1 LLAWLFRFRFC
12 LQRYEIVAKSICAD
26 CICKYTIFSKTRI
39 FATKNLS
46 SIMNE
51 IDFPILQDYIL
62 SHRLFESE
70 WHGLTH
76 WKQVEFNGLL
86 LATET
91 RADTVVVRLF
101 ALFHDSKR
109 ANDGPDIVHGARG
122 AEFAKECFEE
132 HRLGITQEQFD
143 KLYHACKFH
152 TTEHHSGDATIDTC
166 YDADRLDLGRAGIA
180 LDPKKMATALGARI
194 AQKALEERAEPEAMR
209 EWLAEYSNRLCH

>member
-1 LLAWLFRFRFC
+1 MK
-12 LQRYEIVAKSICAD
+12 E
-26 CICKYTIFSKTRI
+26 T
-39 FATKNLS
+39 
-46 SIMNE
+46 
-51 IDFPILQDYIL
+51 DFPTLQDYIL

-70 WHGLTH
+70 QHGLTH

-91 RADTVVVRLF
+91 GADTVVVRLF

-109 ANDGPDIVHGARG
+109 ENDGPDIVHGAQG

-152 TTEHHSGDATIDTC
+152 TTEHRSGDATIDTC
-166 YDADRLDLGRAGIA
+166 YDADRLDLGRVGIQ
-180 LDPKKMATALGARI
+180 LDPMKMATEFGARI
-194 AQKALEERAEPEAMR
+194 AQKALEEKAEPEAMR
-209 EWLAEYSNRLCH
+209 EWLAEYSYSLSH